1 VSAVALAGE
10 PAYTP
15 WPGCETVE
23 YRNPAGE
30 TLRCIMRAG
39 AAGRMMPPI
48 QTTTVPVPG
57 RNGSRWLGARH
68 LERIVTIPTVMPGT
82 ITDRAELRRWAH
94 VLDPTLGEGT
104 LTVVDG
110 PHAGRF
116 LRCCYDAG
124 LDELAEELPH
134 LNLGTLL
141 FRAAWPYW
149 LEGIESSVTVQQ
161 GATTTHW
168 FPFLPL
174 ILGASDAFAVFTITI
189 TGDVPSWPVV
199 TVLGPGTDVTV
210 QNLTTGLS
218 WTVSGALAAGSTLEV
233 DTRPG
238 VKTVQIDGLNAY
250 PRLTPTSS
258 LWPLEPGPNRVQV
271 SMALTDVNARVTLA
285 YRNQWLA
292 A

>member
-1 VSAVALAGE
+1 VSIPPVSPE
-10 PAYTP
+10 
-15 WPGCETVE
+15 PGCETVE
-23 YRNPAGE
+23 YRAPDGD
-30 TLRCIMRAG
+30 TVRFRMRAG
-39 AAGRMMPPI
+39 AAGRMMPPVL
-48 QTTTVPVPG
+48 TTSIPVPG
-57 RNGSRWLGARH
+57 RNGSRYLGSRH

-82 ITDRAELRRWAH
+82 NDDRAELRRWAN
-94 VLDPTLGEGT
+94 VLDPVPGEGT
-104 LTVVDG
+104 LTIVDG
-110 PHAGRF
+110 ANAGRY
-116 LRCCYDAG
+116 LRCVYDSG
-124 LDELAEELPH
+124 LDELEELRPDF
-134 LNLGTLL
+134 NVGTLL

-149 LEGIESSVTVQQ
+149 LENLESTVTVAQ
-161 GATTTHW
+161 GSTVTHW

-174 ILGASDAFAVFTITI
+174 ILGASDAFAVFTVTV
-189 TGDVPSWPVV
+189 TGDVPAWPVV

-218 WTVSGALAAGSTLEV
+218 WTVSGALAAGSTLVV

-238 VKTVQIDGLNAY
+238 IKTVMIDGSNGY

-271 SMALTDVNARVTLA
+271 SMALTDPTALVTFA